1 MVKRDALLQ
10 ELRDQYEN
18 NLQIIYKDSYE
29 NLIDDEQTSNLI
41 NVNRTIFLSTESIV
55 NALSIL
61 HATDPEFESEII
73 SPEHP

>member
-61 HATDPEFESEII
+61 HATDP
-73 SPEHP
+73 